1 MVLRVLVA
9 EVFTSWS
16 LLATGMTP
24 RRLLFHPLMLLRA
37 SETVFWRAFM
47 LLIACLALTAP
58 REDVARATSRATGAT
73 REKSIVS

>member
-1 MVLRVLVA
+1 
-9 EVFTSWS
+9 
-16 LLATGMTP
+16 
-24 RRLLFHPLMLLRA
+24 
-37 SETVFWRAFM
+37 M